1 MNHLTGEYYCKL
13 DAKGRFRMPAGLIRQ
28 IGDGGTMDFTV
39 HRGFEKNLNIYPQEV
54 WDRKAN
60 EINQKLSVYKKKQ
73 RQVIRYFFRGASKV
87 SLDGAD
93 RILLPKGLIDHAGL
107 ESDIILFAYRD
118 IIEIWSKENYEKEL
132 AQEPDNFDEV
142 ADEVFSDID
151 GLL

>member
-1 MNHLTGEYYCKL
+1 M
-13 DAKGRFRMPAGLIRQ
+13 
-28 IGDGGTMDFTV
+28 
-39 HRGFEKNLNIYPQEV
+39 